1 VSDPHELIPLFPL
14 SGVVLFPRVKT
25 PLHLFEPRYRQLAAD
40 VLAGERRIGMA
51 TVLPDHLGEIGGD
64 PPLASIGC
72 CGVVTE
78 SQRLPDDT
86 YNIVLLGEQRFRLVA
101 EQARSPD
108 RLYRI
113 GKIERLEDP
122 NPPEDRERVS
132 RLRAN
137 IVENVG
143 TLVRQTEPERAAML
157 DPALFRGVDDATFV
171 NVLANALAFPPE
183 EKQRLL
189 EAESILERY
198 ARLAGALSFWRADL
212 EADGESGADPI
223 H

>member
-1 VSDPHELIPLFPL
+1 MSDPHELIPLFPL

-64 PPLASIGC
+64 PPLTSIGC

-143 TLVRQTEPERAAML
+143 TLVRQAEPERAAML
-157 DPALFRGVDDATFV
+157 DPALFRGVDDACGG
-171 NVLANALAFPPE
+171 
-183 EKQRLL
+183 
-189 EAESILERY
+189 
-198 ARLAGALSFWRADL
+198 AGEWGSDQF
-212 EADGESGADPI
+212 GSGCP
-223 H
+223 